1 MKTIILIILTLLTS
15 SVSVKAAVILQYHH
29 ISDSTPAITSLSP
42 KLFEQHLEYLKTNNF
57 TVLSMEQLLKALE
70 NKRIL
75 PDKSVVITFDDGYRS
90 IYDTALPLLKRYNY
104 PFTVFVQTA
113 PLEKGLNQFMSWR
126 ELEELIANGG
136 TIGNHSVNHDHLIP
150 KSDSYSKK
158 RLERHL
164 KFEINQAQKALSS
177 NLSKVL
183 NVFAYPY
190 GEFSQLT
197 KEVVKNLGYI
207 AMGQHSGAVSWQSD
221 LQALP
226 RFPMGGRYGKM
237 DDFSLKVNSLAFLD
251 VETRLLDQHRDIGIS
266 HLLPSSQK
274 RPRLQINFLKEGA
287 DNTALL
293 NSIRCYASDGSE
305 LLKAVESANKIIFS
319 MKNDVIEGRSRFNCT
334 APSTQKNRFYWLSQ
348 PLISVNRKG
357 GYY

>member
-1 MKTIILIILTLLTS
+1 MKVITLTFLILLTACA
-15 SVSVKAAVILQYHH
+15 SVKAVVILQYHH
-29 ISDSTPAITSLSP
+29 ISDTTPAITSLSP
-42 KLFEQHLEYLKTNNF
+42 KLFEQHLAYLQTNNF
-57 TVLSMEQLLKALE
+57 TVLSIEQLLSGLQDKKPFP
-70 NKRIL
+70 N
-75 PDKSVVITFDDGYRS
+75 KSVVITFDDGYRS
-90 IYDTALPLLKRYNY
+90 IYDTAFPLLKRYNY

-113 PLEKGLNQFMSWR
+113 PLEKGLRQFMNWQ

-136 TIGNHSVNHDHLIP
+136 AIGNHSVNHDHLIP

-158 RLERHL
+158 RLERHV
-164 KFEINQAQKALSS
+164 KFEISEAQKALSG
-177 NLSKVL
+177 NLSKVV

-197 KEVVKNLGYI
+197 KKVVKRLGYV
-207 AMGQHSGAVSWQSD
+207 AMGQHSGAASWQSD

-251 VETRLLDQHRDIGIS
+251 VQTRLLDQRRDIGIS
-266 HLLPSSQK
+266 HLLPSLQK
-274 RPRLQINFLKEGA
+274 RPRLQIEFLKQGVGRS
-287 DNTALL
+287 ALV
-293 NSIRCYASDGSE
+293 NGIRCYASDGSE
-305 LLKAVESANKIIFS
+305 LVKAIESDNKIIFS

-334 APSTQKNRFYWLSQ
+334 APSAQKNRFFWLSQ
-348 PLISVNRKG
+348 PLISVDSNG